1 MVRSVSNYMTEEDI
15 ADIVDAYN
23 PGTPTGATITRSGDT
38 LNIVL
43 NNTVSDWTDVSGTGL
58 FVLAEDLL
66 EDNSIPDYL
75 SRMDLP
81 RRIDKGT
88 NAAAAA
94 AQLTPKLGNVSDL
107 TPTPIVIT
115 VTVENAGSGA
125 SVEYTVN
132 LSQAD

>member
-1 MVRSVSNYMTEEDI
+1 MSENLRAAI
-15 ADIVDAYN
+15 AAQDEALADAN
-23 PGTPTGATITRSGDT
+23 VA
-38 LNIVL
+38 
-43 NNTVSDWTDVSGTGL
+43 
-58 FVLAEDLL
+58 AA
-66 EDNSIPDYL
+66 
-75 SRMDLP
+75 
-81 RRIDKGT
+81 